1 MTIWV
6 SVTSYVTYNYRS
18 KAVMAGA
25 GMGNMLFDLDLGSVE
40 PQPDPECSE
49 SNIETSLE
57 NGHCCEEGKF
67 HEHKSIWEVEI
78 RGLKTLCGCFDNH
91 VTCEEPNQEAMVQKR
106 SRCSLRSN
114 WYVKNIQKLTMKRN
128 PATDGQIIIRSLVGT
143 EGFKVRE
150 NQIFR

>member
-1 MTIWV
+1 
-6 SVTSYVTYNYRS
+6 
-18 KAVMAGA
+18 MAGA
-25 GMGNMLFDLDLGSVE
+25 GMGNMMFDVGLGSTE

-67 HEHKSIWEVEI
+67 HEHQSIWEVEI